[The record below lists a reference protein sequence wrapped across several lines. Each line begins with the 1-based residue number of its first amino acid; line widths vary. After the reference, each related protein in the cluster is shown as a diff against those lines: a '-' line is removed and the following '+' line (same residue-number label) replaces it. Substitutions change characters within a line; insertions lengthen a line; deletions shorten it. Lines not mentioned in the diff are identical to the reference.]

1 MLPTLFLSMFH
12 KPQDPNIYNW
22 IRKPLRHANHVI
34 HLAAEDLVI
43 WAPTGHPYPNTR
55 MEEQS
60 FTAPDYLKA
69 DDDEL
74 MSVPEELYAHYRQMV
89 EDPLPDS
96 ITLDFLDE
104 DLLKEVVS
112 QGSGIEEE
120 ETISKTKTHSNHTDE
135 TATDD
140 NVVSL
145 DENCIPDN
153 LSVPLNRSLNPAL
166 GLDHGQFAGMAPE
179 AVLELMKKDIQ
190 STSDTQSKVKF
201 MDTYFE
207 YFGELSAREIE
218 RVEGPP
224 KPRSKNK
231 RKLELACH
239 FQGQPL
245 SEPPSVGEVVP
256 EQSEDI
262 ESFLSED
269 ETHFIPQASVD
280 TSLESPISGPT
291 EWPNL

>member
-1 MLPTLFLSMFH
+1 MLPTIFLSMFH
-12 KPQDPNIYNW
+12 KPQDPNIFNW
-22 IRKPLRHANHVI
+22 IRKPLRQASHVI

-74 MSVPEELYAHYRQMV
+74 MSVPRELCAHYRQMV

-96 ITLDFLDE
+96 ITLDILDE
-104 DLLKEVVS
+104 DLLKAVVS
-112 QGSGIEEE
+112 QGSGTEE
-120 ETISKTKTHSNHTDE
+120 ETISKTKTHSNHTVE
-135 TATDD
+135 TTTDD
-140 NVVSL
+140 NVVSS
-145 DENCIPDN
+145 DENCTADN

-166 GLDHGQFAGMAPE
+166 GLDHGEFAGMAPE
-179 AVLELMKKDIQ
+179 TVLELMKKDIQ

-231 RKLELACH
+231 RKLELACQ

-245 SEPPSVGEVVP
+245 SEPPSVVEVVP
-256 EQSEDI
+256 EQSENI
-262 ESFLSED
+262 ESFPPEN
-269 ETHFIPQASVD
+269 ETPFVSQSSVD
-280 TSLESPISGPT
+280 TLLESPMSGPT

>member
-22 IRKPLRHANHVI
+22 IRKPLRQANHVI

-60 FTAPDYLKA
+60 FIAPDYLKA

-96 ITLDFLDE
+96 ITLDFIDE
-104 DLLKEVVS
+104 DLLKAVS
-112 QGSGIEEE
+112 QGSGAEE
-120 ETISKTKTHSNHTDE
+120 ETISKTKAHSNHTVE
-135 TATDD
+135 TAIDD
-140 NVVSL
+140 NVVSP

-153 LSVPLNRSLNPAL
+153 LSVAHDRSLNPAL

-179 AVLELMKKDIQ
+179 AVLELMKEDIR
-190 STSDTQSKVKF
+190 STSDTQSKVKL

-239 FQGQPL
+239 FQGQPM
-245 SEPPSVGEVVP
+245 SEPPSVVEVVP
-256 EQSEDI
+256 EQSEDND
-262 ESFLSED
+262 SFPPEN
-269 ETHFIPQASVD
+269 ETLVIPQASVD
-280 TSLESPISGPT
+280 TSLDSPMSGPT